1 MKYIC
6 SHPKAKSYVT
16 KACHV
21 ASWQKRPLT
30 VQNENNKQA
39 IANDSKQQIILHTR
53 ALRWCIC
60 FRGAKNNITLVYIGT
75 FLPPECNQ
83 SRWKTSSKKT
93 PKRRKQRRSNKE
105 ATKEEKN
112 DLNRWTR
119 NVWHMDWPWCHSFL
133 PLLRG
138 GQIGVARWY
147 QGEPSHQTWLSLH

>member
-60 FRGAKNNITLVYIGT
+60 FRGAKNNITLVYIET
-75 FLPPECNQ
+75 FLSPECNQ
-83 SRWKTSSKKT
+83 SEK
-93 PKRRKQRRSNKE
+93 PVQRKLQDVENNEE
-105 ATKEEKN
+105 ATKKPQKKKRMTLTDGHEMYDTWIGHDVIHFCPCCGAAKSVSQ
-112 DLNRWTR
+112 DGTKVNR
-119 NVWHMDWPWCHSFL
+119 PIKL
-133 PLLRG
+133 G
-138 GQIGVARWY
+138 
-147 QGEPSHQTWLSLH
+147 